1 MRRPVSKC
9 PAPLFPA
16 TPLPPSATVSGRTI
30 GEKTVQVKVGIVRGG
45 AVGLAAGTALV
56 AAVLSGCAESSG
68 TDDKGQSGS
77 SAKAEVTAGTAASG
91 GTIGAAGSA
100 CELPVSFDIAKHWK
114 AKGIDAEAEMSK
126 ASKGSGGGLPGG
138 LADAFLRQGPVTT
151 ACEID
156 AKPAGNIGFLRLWT
170 GRPGDTDART
180 VLREF
185 VAAEDNVSE
194 EKYHSFKTATGVTG
208 VEVEYLYTS
217 KLLEET
223 KKETALAV
231 GTPDGPVVLHL
242 GGMDTDEHEEMRPAY
257 ELAKR
262 TLRVR

>member
-1 MRRPVSKC
+1 M
-9 PAPLFPA
+9 
-16 TPLPPSATVSGRTI
+16 
-30 GEKTVQVKVGIVRGG
+30 QVKVGIVRGG
-45 AVGLAAGTALV
+45 AVGLTAGAALL
-56 AAVLSGCAESSG
+56 AAMLSGCAESS
-68 TDDKGQSGS
+68 TDGEDQSGS
-77 SAKAEVTAGTAASG
+77 SPKAAASAGTTAAGAVSG

-100 CELPVSFDIAKHWK
+100 CELPVSFDIAEDWK
-114 AKGIDAEAEMSK
+114 TKGIDAEAETSK
-126 ASKGSGGGLPGG
+126 ASKGSDGDLSGD
-138 LADAFLRQGPVTT
+138 LADAFLRQGPVTA

-156 AKPAGNIGFLRLWT
+156 AKPAGNIGFLRVWT
-170 GRPGDTDART
+170 GKPGDGDART
-180 VLREF
+180 ALREF
-185 VAAEDNVSE
+185 VAAEDNVSG
-194 EKYHSFKTATGVTG
+194 EKYHSFRTADGAAG

-242 GGMDTDEHEEMRPAY
+242 GGMDTEEHEEMRPAY